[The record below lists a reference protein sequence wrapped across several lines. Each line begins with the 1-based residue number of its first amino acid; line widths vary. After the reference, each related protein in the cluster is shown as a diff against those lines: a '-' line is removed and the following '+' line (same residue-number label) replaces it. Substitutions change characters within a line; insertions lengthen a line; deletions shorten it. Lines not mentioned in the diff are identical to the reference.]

1 MLIIMAALFAFAW
14 FAVRFQLGDLFSE
27 VASPADADATTI
39 ADAAIALAPSNPR
52 GYWLRGAAER
62 SRFDQDSAADVVRF
76 FSKAAGAGPYD
87 HRWWA
92 ELGRAN
98 EQAGDF
104 EPAESAYA
112 RAVELAPEY
121 TTPRW
126 QLGNFYLR
134 RGRTED
140 AIEQLRIAAEHS
152 KLYRGQ
158 VYAIAWNFFGRDPNF
173 VEQFA
178 NGSADSRASLA
189 LFYASQNEPEHAIRN
204 WNLIGAEERNKFSRD
219 AETAARLLIN
229 HRSYAAALEFS
240 RQSGTD
246 PSARPGAVTNGD
258 FESGIKQR
266 DQPMFDW
273 SAGRRDPKVDIALD
287 TRVKRSGQRSLR
299 VTFRNYGAPWLESIS
314 QTVVLVPG
322 VRYRLKYSYR
332 TEGLRGGSLPRL
344 ELLSAIDNSSIANS
358 PAFDQTT
365 GIWHEASIEFTAG
378 EKLDGYILKIG
389 REPCAGE
396 CPLVGTLW
404 LDDLELSQI

>member
-1 MLIIMAALFAFAW
+1 MVALFVFAW

-27 VASPADADATTI
+27 VASPADADASAI
-39 ADAAIALAPSNPR
+39 ADAAIALAPTNPR
-52 GYWLRGAAER
+52 SYWLKGAAER
-62 SRFDQDSAADVVRF
+62 SRFDQDSAAAVVNF
-76 FSKAAGAGPYD
+76 FTRAARSGAYD
-87 HRWWA
+87 YRWWT

-104 EPAESAYA
+104 EPAECAYS

-134 RGRTED
+134 RGRNEE

-158 VYAIAWNFFGRDPNF
+158 VYAIAWNFFGRDPKF

-178 NGSADSRASLA
+178 NESAESRASLA

-204 WNLIGAEERNKFSRD
+204 WNLIGADDKERFSRD

-229 HRSYAAALEFS
+229 HRSYAGALEFS

-246 PSARPGAVTNGD
+246 PSARPGAVTNGN
-258 FESGIKQR
+258 FESGIRQR

-273 SAGRRDPKVDIALD
+273 SIGRRDPKADIALD

-299 VTFRNYGAPWLESIS
+299 VTFRNYEAPWLESIS

-332 TEGLRGGSLPRL
+332 TEGIRGGSLPRL
-344 ELLSAIDNSSIANS
+344 EVLSAINNSSVANS
-358 PAFDQTT
+358 PAFDQEA
-365 GIWHEASIEFTAG
+365 GIWHEAAVEFTAE
-378 EKLDGYILKIG
+378 EKLDGYVLKIG

-396 CPLVGTLW
+396 CPLIGTLW